1 MARKCHYEV
10 LGVER
15 TATDADLKKAYRK
28 KALEC
33 HPDKNRDDPQ
43 GAQDRFI
50 LVQQAYEV
58 LTDPQERAWYDAH
71 RDQILRDADGD
82 ASGTGL
88 STDTLMRYFSTGIH
102 SGFNDR
108 ADGFYAIYRNLF
120 AQLFQEELAARD
132 YAARDEVVALHPDW
146 YRVTFGDAKADKA
159 TVDLFYGLWDGFAT
173 VKSFSWRDKWDLRN
187 APDRRIRRLM
197 EKENKK
203 LRETERREYVDTVK
217 KLVDFVKKR
226 DPRVKAFAEQAAQE
240 RQARQQQHLENL
252 KKMKA
257 AHAQAASDYV
267 EQDWAR
273 VDYSKLDG
281 FSDLDSDDSD
291 SDSDEDGIDEIADQ
305 LDDLELDHDL
315 YCAACDKFLA
325 GPEAV
330 AHHESTKAH
339 AKRVAKLRQE
349 LAADDEF
356 MERHTP
362 ISDQVDG
369 DDDEADTTSPAG
381 PEDHGAPSAAPTFH
395 CEPCEKVFTMQAQL
409 DAHCKSKKHLKAVR
423 EAKAASKAKTVSAKA
438 GKSAPATPSPQ
449 PLSPPTDDDLDDL
462 AAEDVRPDAAGDD
475 DVDETPSPVSK
486 AKAKKAKK
494 VKTSAAAAAADA
506 STTHRC
512 NVCSTNFTSRSK
524 LFTHIKETGHALA
537 VKFQGSADDWDE
549 IRGKGGKKKRR

>member
-1 MARKCHYEV
+1 MARTCHYEV

-15 TATDADLKKAYRK
+15 TATEADLKKAYRK

-88 STDTLMRYFSTGIH
+88 STDTLMRYFSSGIH

-108 ADGFYAIYRNLF
+108 SDGFYAIYRNLF

-146 YRVTFGDAKADKA
+146 YRVTFGDAQADKA
-159 TVDLFYGLWDGFAT
+159 TVDLFYGHWDGFAT

-203 LRETERREYVDTVK
+203 LRDTERREYVDTVK

-252 KKMKA
+252 KQMKA
-257 AHAQAASDYV
+257 AQAQAASEYV

-281 FSDLDSDDSD
+281 FSDLDSDDDESD
-291 SDSDEDGIDEIADQ
+291 VDGIDAVADQ
-305 LDDLELDHDL
+305 LDELELDHDL

-362 ISDQVDG
+362 ISDQAEGDG
-369 DDDEADTTSPAG
+369 GADAPTPAG
-381 PEDHGAPSAAPTFH
+381 LDEHDAPSAAPTFD
-395 CEPCEKVFTMQAQL
+395 CGPCDKVFTTQAQL

-423 EAKAASKAKTVSAKA
+423 EAKAASKAKPVSAKA
-438 GKSAPATPSPQ
+438 AKSTPATPSPQ
-449 PLSPPTDDDLDDL
+449 PPSSPTDDL
-462 AAEDVRPDAAGDD
+462 AAEVVRPDAAADEGDD
-475 DVDETPSPVSK
+475 DETPSPVSK

-494 VKTSAAAAAADA
+494 DKANAAATADA

-512 NVCSTNFTSRSK
+512 NVCSTDFPSRSK
-524 LFTHIKETGHALA
+524 LFSHIKETGHALA

>member
-1 MARKCHYEV
+1 MTRQVPLPKFSA
-10 LGVER
+10 VEAPPR
-15 TATDADLKKAYRK
+15 PTPDLKKDLPEK
-28 KALEC
+28 KALEM
-33 HPDKNRDDPQ
+33 PFPTRTVMTPRN
-43 GAQDRFI
+43 AQDRFI

-88 STDTLMRYFSTGIH
+88 STDTLMRYFSSGIH

-132 YAARDEVVALHPDW
+132 YAARDDVVALHPDW
-146 YRVTFGDAKADKA
+146 YRVTFGDTKADKA

-217 KLVDFVKKR
+217 KLVDFIKKR

-257 AHAQAASDYV
+257 AQAQAASDYV

-281 FSDLDSDDSD
+281 FSDFDSDGGE
-291 SDSDEDGIDEIADQ
+291 SDEDGIDAVADQ

-330 AHHESTKAH
+330 ARHESTKAH

-369 DDDEADTTSPAG
+369 DGEADAASPAG
-381 PEDHGAPSAAPTFH
+381 SEGHDVPSTAPTFE
-395 CEPCEKVFTMQAQL
+395 CGPCEKVFTTQAQL

-423 EAKAASKAKTVSAKA
+423 EAKAANKAKPASAKA

-449 PLSPPTDDDLDDL
+449 LPSPPTVNDL
-462 AAEDVRPDAAGDD
+462 AAEDVRPEAAADD
-475 DVDETPSPVSK
+475 DYDKTPSPVSK

-494 VKTSAAAAAADA
+494 DKDSAAAAAADA

-512 NVCSTNFTSRSK
+512 NVCSTDFTSRSK

-537 VKFQGSADDWDE
+537 VKFQGSTDDWDE